1 MKILAV
7 SDQVVERLHTLT
19 ARDHFRDVGLI
30 LGCGDL
36 PYEYLEFLVSMLNV
50 PLLYVP
56 GNHDPAHAERSAA
69 RAEGGLNLDG
79 RVLSVG
85 GLTLAGLGG
94 SPRYREG
101 VNQYSQAE
109 MAGRVGALLFRI
121 LWLRLRTGRRLDV
134 LITHTPPFGV
144 HDEDTAAHQGFR
156 AFGSLLRLARPRL
169 HLHGHTYYLRN
180 LTPSESVVGDTRVI
194 NVFPYKV
201 IEIDER

>member
-7 SDQVVERLHTLT
+7 SDQVVERLYAL
-19 ARDHFRDVGLI
+19 AAEGHFRDVGLI

-36 PYEYLEFLVSMLNV
+36 PYSYLEYLVSLLNV

-56 GNHDPAHAERSAA
+56 GNHDPAHGPRAAA

-79 RVLSVG
+79 RVRRVG

-101 VNQYSQAE
+101 VNQYSQAA
-109 MAGRVGALLFRI
+109 MAGRVGALLVRI
-121 LWLRLRTGRRLDV
+121 LWNRLITGRRPDI
-134 LITHTPPFGV
+134 LITHAPPFGI
-144 HDEDTAAHQGFR
+144 HDDDTPAHQGFH
-156 AFGSLLRLARPRL
+156 AFRLLLRLARPRL
-169 HLHGHTYYLRN
+169 HLHGHTAFFGN
-180 LTPSESVVGDTRVI
+180 LTPSETIVGETRVI

-201 IEIDER
+201 IEIHER